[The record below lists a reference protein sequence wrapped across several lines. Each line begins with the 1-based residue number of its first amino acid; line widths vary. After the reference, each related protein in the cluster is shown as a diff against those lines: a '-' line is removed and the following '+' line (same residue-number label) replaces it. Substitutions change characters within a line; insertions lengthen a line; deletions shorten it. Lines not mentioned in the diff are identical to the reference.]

1 MKLYVFA
8 VANYLTKRFGQEYRG
23 RGFKFSA
30 LAITTKGQLMKT
42 IAYIFRNPLAAGFDR
57 MPSEYRGPT
66 HRIVLQEVAQ
76 FQVGI

>member
-30 LAITTKGQLMKT
+30 LAITTKGDNSLHIQK
-42 IAYIFRNPLAAGFDR
+42 
-57 MPSEYRGPT
+57 S
-66 HRIVLQEVAQ
+66 
-76 FQVGI
+76 VGGWI